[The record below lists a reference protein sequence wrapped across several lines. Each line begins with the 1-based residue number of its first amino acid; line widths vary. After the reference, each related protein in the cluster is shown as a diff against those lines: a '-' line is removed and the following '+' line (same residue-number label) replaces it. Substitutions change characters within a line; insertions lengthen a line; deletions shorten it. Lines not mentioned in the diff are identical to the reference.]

1 MHKLKYTKN
10 LKYMS
15 KVKQKQMSC
24 TQSDCS
30 KVLENG
36 VPFGQIAS
44 IV

>member
-1 MHKLKYTKN
+1 
-10 LKYMS
+10 MS
-15 KVKQKQMSC
+15 KFKQKQMSC

-36 VPFGQIAS
+36 VAFGQIAS